1 LVPVDAAV
9 GHERLFWMA
18 EVLALRKS
26 KGSSVPAQIGYLE
39 MPQGEHQQSCSNH
52 YHYEIGKCARYLRPF
67 VIVHCRLYTG
77 TPQVLNVSNVMT
89 QDVNLIFSFCNFEGE
104 KFRPTF
110 SPNRQSTIRTPK
122 GALDLSDMLNRAI
135 GSLPLSITSLI
146 VESRAEELKAENSAS
161 TSTT

>member
-1 LVPVDAAV
+1 
-9 GHERLFWMA
+9 MN
-18 EVLALRKS
+18 
-26 KGSSVPAQIGYLE
+26 
-39 MPQGEHQQSCSNH
+39 HQQLLMPLVSLFEN
-52 YHYEIGKCARYLRPF
+52 LRPAS
-67 VIVHCRLYTG
+67 
-77 TPQVLNVSNVMT
+77 VSNVMT

-146 VESRAEELKAENSAS
+146 VESRAEELKAENSDS